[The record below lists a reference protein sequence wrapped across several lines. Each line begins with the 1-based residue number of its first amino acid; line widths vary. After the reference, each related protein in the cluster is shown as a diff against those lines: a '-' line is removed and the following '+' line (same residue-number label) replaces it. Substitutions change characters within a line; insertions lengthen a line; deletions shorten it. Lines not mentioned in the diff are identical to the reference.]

1 MLGNFGLRSC
11 HKICRLF
18 SITEV
23 FCLFGNFGLYSCHK
37 ICRLF
42 SITEVFCLFGN
53 LGLRSC
59 QKICM
64 LFSITEVS
72 FAYFSFQRKVRSK
85 KSRSEHVCNFKNE
98 FFCLFPAEARVGD
111 GFSVHAFAYF
121 LSAVFKIAFYHK
133 TFYHVFYFCVL
144 TAGGKHFL

>member
-1 MLGNFGLRSC
+1 MFACNFGLYSC

-23 FCLFGNFGLYSCHK
+23 FCLFGNFGLYSC
-37 ICRLF
+37 
-42 SITEVFCLFGN
+42 
-53 LGLRSC
+53 

-72 FAYFSFQRKVRSK
+72 FAYFSFQRKVRSKKSTVKEKYGQRKVRSK